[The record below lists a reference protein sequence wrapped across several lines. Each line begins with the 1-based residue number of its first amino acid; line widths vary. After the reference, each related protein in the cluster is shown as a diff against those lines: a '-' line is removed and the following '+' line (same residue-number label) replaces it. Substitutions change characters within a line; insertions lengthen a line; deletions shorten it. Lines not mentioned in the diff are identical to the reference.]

1 MSTENCTG
9 GMGGACGRQR
19 QGLYLRHT
27 RLLNDVFVGAPAPML
42 WSGVKTLEQAQTKAE
57 ELVNSKSK
65 LVRLLCVSMRK
76 AKQNYEFLLAPW
88 ESLQI
93 LFRMIRAWLGGRYS
107 PPILTVL
114 GGIAALVYFFEPF
127 DMIPDPIPV
136 LGYLDDA
143 AVITAVVRMNLTEIS
158 RFRNWETSFRN
169 RQLQKY

>member
-1 MSTENCTG
+1 M
-9 GMGGACGRQR
+9 
-19 QGLYLRHT
+19 LR
-27 RLLNDVFVGAPAPML
+27 
-42 WSGVKTLEQAQTKAE
+42 SGVKTFEEAQTKAE
-57 ELVNSKSK
+57 EFVSSKNK
-65 LVRLLCVSMRK
+65 LARLLCVSMRK

-107 PPILTVL
+107 PPILTLL